1 MNPGKL
7 DRRITFQQATQTRLS
22 NGEAM
27 DTWSDYATRW
37 AAISYAKGS
46 DIVEGERLLSTGTV
60 KFTVRYDSRIN
71 KSMRIKYKHWFYNI
85 VNNPV
90 ELGRQDYLLIDAET
104 TDDEDLLCVDSILI
118 TADSTLYTSDQTR
131 W

>member
-1 MNPGKL
+1 MNPGDL
-7 DRRITFQQATQTRLS
+7 DRRITFQQATQTRS
-22 NGEAM
+22 ANGEVV
-27 DTWSDYATRW
+27 DTWTDYASRW
-37 AAISYAKGS
+37 AKLEYGSGS
-46 DIVEGERLLSTGTV
+46 DIVESERLLSTGTV

-85 VNNPV
+85 TNNPV

-104 TDDEDLLCVDSILI
+104 TDDEDLLCADTNLITSDSI
-118 TADSTLYTSDQTR
+118 LYTSDQTR